1 MLFFCASI
9 CQSLPLALGVSNVA
23 QILCL
28 MEYGILNAFA
38 PICAGKLLSSCAKK
52 AMVSLSF
59 CTEDKSKAVNAAP
72 GSVLIWR
79 SAGSSPLQKQYYQ
92 WSYPGARNWDWGFA
106 WPLQYQSTG
115 SAFLCRDLPASKASL
130 HPYMSTCAA
139 PRLLVDRECIK
150 LCLRV
155 HCAFAEVTT
164 ENKTARREFF
174 LTCEETFWNIHNGV
188 IFLSQEFLF
197 MVGLQSAMEQWLVR
211 CICLNTHVNYL
222 ILSVFSH

>member
-106 WPLQYQSTG
+106 WPLQYQSTVHSYAG
-115 SAFLCRDLPASKASL
+115 ICLQAKQVYTHTCL
-130 HPYMSTCAA
+130 HV
-139 PRLLVDRECIK
+139 LHQG
-150 LCLRV
+150 CLW
-155 HCAFAEVTT
+155 T
-164 ENKTARREFF
+164 ENASNCVWGSTVHLQRWQQKTKQPGGNFF
-174 LTCEETFWNIHNGV
+174 
-188 IFLSQEFLF
+188 
-197 MVGLQSAMEQWLVR
+197 WLVKKLSKTFTMVSFSFHR
-211 CICLNTHVNYL
+211 SFCLWWGCKVQWSSDWSGAYA
-222 ILSVFSH
+222 